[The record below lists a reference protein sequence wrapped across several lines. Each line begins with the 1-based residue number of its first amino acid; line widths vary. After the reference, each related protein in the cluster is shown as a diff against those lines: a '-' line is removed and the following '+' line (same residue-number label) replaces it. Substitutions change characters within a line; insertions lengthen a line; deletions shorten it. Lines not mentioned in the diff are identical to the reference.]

1 MTINFEDNTIEM
13 TKTEAK
19 LAGKVG
25 SEEFRQ
31 LKELRADFPG
41 FKIVVKSAP
50 KSKDHLKGL
59 TVAYMKTY
67 IEAHDNEE
75 KSIMKEFHQLR
86 GLDENGKPIELAFVA
101 SYGELKM
108 WFLDQYPEIENL
120 NSTVN
125 NIIAR
130 SKKSRE
136 AKRQAA
142 KQAA

>member
-1 MTINFEDNTIEM
+1 MTINYEKNEIMLSKRESRQ
-13 TKTEAK
+13 
-19 LAGKVG
+19 AGIVG
-25 SEEFRQ
+25 STEFEA
-31 LKELRADFPG
+31 LMKLRTAFPNC
-41 FKIVVKSAP
+41 KIVVKPAP

-59 TVAYMKTY
+59 TIDYMKTY

-75 KSIMKEFHQLR
+75 KSIMKEFLQLR

-101 SYGELKM
+101 TYGELKM
-108 WFLDQYPEIENL
+108 WFLDQYPEIEDL

-142 KQAA
+142 RKAA